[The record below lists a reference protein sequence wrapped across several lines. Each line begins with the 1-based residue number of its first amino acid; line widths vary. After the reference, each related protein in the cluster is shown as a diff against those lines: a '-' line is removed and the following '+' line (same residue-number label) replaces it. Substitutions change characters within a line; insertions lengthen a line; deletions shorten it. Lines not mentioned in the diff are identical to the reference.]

1 MKDMTVN
8 GAESHL
14 QNGNTQAQSNQISN
28 AAANV
33 ESEAVE
39 KSEQNDR
46 GSAQIDSKVKRFE
59 ENSSK
64 KEPEET
70 AIEKEWKEIKK

>member
-39 KSEQNDR
+39 KSEQNDH
-46 GSAQIDSKVKRFE
+46 GSAQIDNKVK
-59 ENSSK
+59 
-64 KEPEET
+64 
-70 AIEKEWKEIKK
+70 